1 MVKATIVTIHI
12 ISTNLVVLIVLV
24 VVVAF
29 FVIVVVLVATAE
41 HEVGR
46 VLKRTDR
53 AHVAFGPSPS
63 VDGV

>member
-1 MVKATIVTIHI
+1 MKATILTIHVI
-12 ISTNLVVLIVLV
+12 YTNLIVVIVFF

>member
-1 MVKATIVTIHI
+1 MKATILTIHVI
-12 ISTNLVVLIVLV
+12 YTNLVVVIVFF